1 MVSKLKKLSED
12 DLADISDY
20 FSNLIYKKINYTV
33 DSPKE
38 IINMDVDID
47 VSYNED
53 DGELDVDVDV
63 DIQPDELSS
72 LSDEIIEEL
81 IDESYD
87 ELDEYINEN
96 YR

>member
-38 IINMDVDID
+38 IINMDVDIN
-47 VSYNED
+47 VM
-53 DGELDVDVDV
+53 
-63 DIQPDELSS
+63 
-72 LSDEIIEEL
+72 
-81 IDESYD
+81 
-87 ELDEYINEN
+87 N
-96 YR
+96 YQVYQMK

>member
-12 DLADISDY
+12 DLIDISDY
-20 FSNLIYKKINYTV
+20 FSDLIYKKINYAA

-38 IINMDVDID
+38 IINMDVDINL
-47 VSYNED
+47 SYND
-53 DGELDVDVDV
+53 DAEVLDVDVDV

-72 LSDEIIEEL
+72 LSDELIEEL

>member
-38 IINMDVDID
+38 IINMDERCRKIR
-47 VSYNED
+47 
-53 DGELDVDVDV
+53 
-63 DIQPDELSS
+63 
-72 LSDEIIEEL
+72 
-81 IDESYD
+81 
-87 ELDEYINEN
+87 EN
-96 YR
+96 RS

>member
-1 MVSKLKKLSED
+1 MVSTLKKLSED

-38 IINMDVDID
+38 IINMDVDM
-47 VSYNED
+47 
-53 DGELDVDVDV
+53 LDVDVDV

>member
-12 DLADISDY
+12 DLVDISDY
-20 FSNLIYKKINYTV
+20 FSNLIYKKINYAA

-38 IINMDVDID
+38 IINMDIDIN
-47 VSYNED
+47 VSYD
-53 DGELDVDVDV
+53 DNGELDVDVDV

-72 LSDEIIEEL
+72 LSDELIASL

>member
-1 MVSKLKKLSED
+1 M
-12 DLADISDY
+12 
-20 FSNLIYKKINYTV
+20 
-33 DSPKE
+33 
-38 IINMDVDID
+38 
-47 VSYNED
+47 
-53 DGELDVDVDV
+53 DV

>member
-38 IINMDVDID
+38 IINMD
-47 VSYNED
+47 
-53 DGELDVDVDV
+53 DVDVDV